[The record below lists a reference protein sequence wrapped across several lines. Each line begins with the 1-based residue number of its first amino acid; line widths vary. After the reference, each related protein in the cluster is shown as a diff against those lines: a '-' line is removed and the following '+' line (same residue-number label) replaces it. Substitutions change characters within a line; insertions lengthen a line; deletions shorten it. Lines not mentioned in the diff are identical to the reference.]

1 MQAMLT
7 NFLTVAEQV
16 VVLFLLIGV
25 GALCAKTGIIKEV
38 AIKSCSDLVLIV
50 VTPCVIIQSF
60 QRPFDAAMLKGL
72 GLACLIALSIH
83 IVTILLARLLLHD
96 PVAARE
102 RVLRVGAVLSNAGFM
117 SLPLQNALLGEDGV
131 FYGAAYVA
139 IFNLILWSYGLVE
152 MSGSRQN
159 LSPRKLILNPGV
171 LSLAIGLALFL
182 ARITLPTVLASPMGH
197 LAALNTPL
205 PMLIIG
211 FYLADTDLKAALRD
225 WRSYA
230 AIGLRLLVVPLAAL
244 GILYL
249 CGVRGTLLV
258 SMIIAAS
265 APVAASTTMFATK
278 YDCDTSLSVNLV
290 SLSTLLS
297 LVTMPLIVALAQ
309 VIA

>member
-1 MQAMLT
+1 MLT

-83 IVTILLARLLLHD
+83 IVTILLAHLLLHD

-171 LSLAIGLALFL
+171 LSLAIGLMLFL

-230 AIGLRLLVVPLAAL
+230 AIGLRLLVVPLTAL

-278 YDCDTSLSVNLV
+278 YDCDTGLSVNLV

-297 LVTMPLIVALAQ
+297 LITMPLIVAMAQ

>member
-1 MQAMLT
+1 MLT

-16 VVLFLLIGV
+16 IVLFLLIGV
-25 GALCAKTGIIKEV
+25 GALCVKTGIIKEV

-60 QRPFDAAMLKGL
+60 QRPFDAAMLQGL

-83 IVTILLARLLLHD
+83 IVTILLAHLLLHD

-152 MSGSRQN
+152 MSGSRQS

-171 LSLAIGLALFL
+171 LSLAVGLVLFL

-278 YDCDTSLSVNLV
+278 YDCDTGLSVNLV

-297 LVTMPLIVALAQ
+297 LATMPLIVALAQ

>member
-1 MQAMLT
+1 MLT

-83 IVTILLARLLLHD
+83 IVTILLAHLLLHD

-171 LSLAIGLALFL
+171 LSLAIGLMLFL

-230 AIGLRLLVVPLAAL
+230 AIGLRLLVVPLTAL

-278 YDCDTSLSVNLV
+278 YDCDTGLSVNLV

-297 LVTMPLIVALAQ
+297 LITMPLIVALAL

>member
-1 MQAMLT
+1 MLT

-83 IVTILLARLLLHD
+83 IVTILLAHLLLHD

-117 SLPLQNALLGEDGV
+117 GLPLQQVLFGADGV

-171 LSLAIGLALFL
+171 LSLAIGLMLFL
-182 ARITLPTVLASPMGH
+182 VRITLPTVLASPMGH

-230 AIGLRLLVVPLAAL
+230 AIGLRLLVVPLTAL

-278 YDCDTSLSVNLV
+278 YDCDTGLSVNLV

-297 LVTMPLIVALAQ
+297 LITMPLIVALAQ

>member
-1 MQAMLT
+1 MLT

-83 IVTILLARLLLHD
+83 IVTILLAHLLLHD

-159 LSPRKLILNPGV
+159 LSPRKLILTPGV
-171 LSLAIGLALFL
+171 LSLAIGLMLFL
-182 ARITLPTVLASPMGH
+182 VRITLPTVLASPMGH

-230 AIGLRLLVVPLAAL
+230 AIGLRLLVVPLTAL

-278 YDCDTSLSVNLV
+278 YDCDTGLSVNLV

-297 LVTMPLIVALAQ
+297 LITMPLIVALAQ

>member
-1 MQAMLT
+1 MLT

-83 IVTILLARLLLHD
+83 IVTILLAHLLLHD

-171 LSLAIGLALFL
+171 LSLAIGLMLFL
-182 ARITLPTVLASPMGH
+182 VRITLPTVLASPMGH

-230 AIGLRLLVVPLAAL
+230 AIGLRLLVVPLTAL

-278 YDCDTSLSVNLV
+278 YDCDPGLSVNLV

-297 LVTMPLIVALAQ
+297 LITMPLIVALAQ

>member
-1 MQAMLT
+1 MLT

-50 VTPCVIIQSF
+50 VAPCVIIQSF

-83 IVTILLARLLLHD
+83 IVTILLAHLLLHD

-171 LSLAIGLALFL
+171 LSLAIGLMLFL

-230 AIGLRLLVVPLAAL
+230 AIGLRLLVVPLTAL

-278 YDCDTSLSVNLV
+278 YDCDTGLSVNLV

-297 LVTMPLIVALAQ
+297 LITMPLIVALAQ

>member
-1 MQAMLT
+1 MLT

-83 IVTILLARLLLHD
+83 IVTILLAHLLLHD

-171 LSLAIGLALFL
+171 LSLAIGLMLFL

-230 AIGLRLLVVPLAAL
+230 AHPGCGCWWCRLPRWAFCICAGYAAP
-244 GILYL
+244 
-249 CGVRGTLLV
+249 LLV

-278 YDCDTSLSVNLV
+278 YDCDTGLSVNLV

-297 LVTMPLIVALAQ
+297 LITMPLIVALAQ

>member
-1 MQAMLT
+1 MLT

-83 IVTILLARLLLHD
+83 IVTILLAHLLLHD

-171 LSLAIGLALFL
+171 LSLAIGLMLFL
-182 ARITLPTVLASPMGH
+182 VRIPLPTVLASPMGH

-230 AIGLRLLVVPLAAL
+230 AIGLRLLVVPLTAL

-278 YDCDTSLSVNLV
+278 YDCDTGLSVNLV

-297 LVTMPLIVALAQ
+297 LITMPLIVALAQ

>member
-1 MQAMLT
+1 MLT

-83 IVTILLARLLLHD
+83 IVTILLAHLLLHD

-171 LSLAIGLALFL
+171 LSLAIGLMLFL

-230 AIGLRLLVVPLAAL
+230 AIGLRLLVVPLTAL

-265 APVAASTTMFATK
+265 APVAGRSM
-278 YDCDTSLSVNLV
+278 
-290 SLSTLLS
+290 
-297 LVTMPLIVALAQ
+297 MR
-309 VIA
+309 

>member
-1 MQAMLT
+1 MLT

-83 IVTILLARLLLHD
+83 IVTILLAHLLLHD

-171 LSLAIGLALFL
+171 LSLAIGLMLL
-182 ARITLPTVLASPMGH
+182 LVRITLPTVLASPMGH

-230 AIGLRLLVVPLAAL
+230 AIGLRLLVVPLTAL

-278 YDCDTSLSVNLV
+278 YDCDTGLSVNLV

-297 LVTMPLIVALAQ
+297 LITMPLIVALAQ

>member
-1 MQAMLT
+1 MLT

-83 IVTILLARLLLHD
+83 IVTILLAHLLLHD

-171 LSLAIGLALFL
+171 LSLAIGLMLFL
-182 ARITLPTVLASPMGH
+182 VRITLPTVLASPMGH

-230 AIGLRLLVVPLAAL
+230 AIGLRLLVVPLTAL

-278 YDCDTSLSVNLV
+278 SDCDTGLSVNLV

-297 LVTMPLIVALAQ
+297 LITMPLIVALAQ

>member
-1 MQAMLT
+1 MLT

-83 IVTILLARLLLHD
+83 IVTILLAHLLLHD

-171 LSLAIGLALFL
+171 LSLAIGLMLFL
-182 ARITLPTVLASPMGH
+182 VRITLPTVLASPMGH

-230 AIGLRLLVVPLAAL
+230 AIGLRLLVVPLTAL

-278 YDCDTSLSVNLV
+278 YDSDTGLSVNLV

-297 LVTMPLIVALAQ
+297 LITMPLIVALAQ

>member
-1 MQAMLT
+1 MLT

-16 VVLFLLIGV
+16 IVLFLLIGV

-83 IVTILLARLLLHD
+83 IVTILLAHLLLHD

-117 SLPLQNALLGEDGV
+117 SLPLQNVLLGEDGV

-171 LSLAIGLALFL
+171 LSLAIGLMLFL

-230 AIGLRLLVVPLAAL
+230 AIGLRLLVVPLTAL

-278 YDCDTSLSVNLV
+278 YDCDTGLSVNLV

-297 LVTMPLIVALAQ
+297 LITMPLIVALAQ

>member
-1 MQAMLT
+1 MLT

-83 IVTILLARLLLHD
+83 IVTILLAHLLLHD

-171 LSLAIGLALFL
+171 LSLAIGLMLFL
-182 ARITLPTVLASPMGH
+182 VRITLPTVLASPMGH

-230 AIGLRLLVVPLAAL
+230 AIGLRLLVVPLTAL

-278 YDCDTSLSVNLV
+278 YDCDTGLSVNLV

-297 LVTMPLIVALAQ
+297 LITMPLIVALAQ

>member
-1 MQAMLT
+1 MLT

-16 VVLFLLIGV
+16 IVLFLLIGV

-83 IVTILLARLLLHD
+83 IVTILLAHLLLHD
-96 PVAARE
+96 PVVARE

-171 LSLAIGLALFL
+171 LSLAIGLMLFL

-230 AIGLRLLVVPLAAL
+230 AIGLRLLVVPLTAL

-278 YDCDTSLSVNLV
+278 YDCDTGLSVNLV

-297 LVTMPLIVALAQ
+297 LITMPLIVALAQ

>member
-1 MQAMLT
+1 MLT

-83 IVTILLARLLLHD
+83 IVTILLAHLLLHD

-171 LSLAIGLALFL
+171 LSLAIGLMLFL

-230 AIGLRLLVVPLAAL
+230 AIGLRLLVVPLTAL

-278 YDCDTSLSVNLV
+278 YDCDTGLSVNLV

-297 LVTMPLIVALAQ
+297 LITMPPIVALAQ

>member
-1 MQAMLT
+1 MLT

-16 VVLFLLIGV
+16 VVLFILIGIGV
-25 GALCAKTGIIKEV
+25 LCGKTGILKQHAV
-38 AIKSCSDLVLIV
+38 KCCSDLVLIV
-50 VTPCVIIQSF
+50 VTPCIIIQSF
-60 QRPFDAAMLKGL
+60 QRPYDPAMLKGL
-72 GLACLIALSIH
+72 GLACLIALLIH
-83 IVTILLARLLLHD
+83 IGTILLSHLLLHD

-117 SLPLQNALLGEDGV
+117 SLPLQNALLGDEGV

-139 IFNLILWSYGLVE
+139 VFNLILWSYGLVE

-171 LSLAIGLALFL
+171 LSITVGLVLFL
-182 ARITLPTVLASPMGH
+182 GSILLPDVLAAPMGH

-211 FYLADTDLKAALRD
+211 FYLGQTNLKAALRD
-225 WRSYA
+225 AHSYTA
-230 AIGLRLLVVPLAAL
+230 MALRLLVVPLVAL

-249 CGVRGTLLV
+249 CGIRGTLLV

-278 YDCDTSLSVNLV
+278 YECDTGLSVNLV
-290 SLSTLLS
+290 SLSTLFS
-297 LVTMPLIVALAQ
+297 LITMPLIVGLAQ
-309 VIA
+309 IIA

>member
-1 MQAMLT
+1 MLT

-83 IVTILLARLLLHD
+83 IVTILLAHLLLHD

-171 LSLAIGLALFL
+171 LSLAIGLMLFL

-230 AIGLRLLVVPLAAL
+230 AIGLRLLAVPLTAL

-278 YDCDTSLSVNLV
+278 YDCDTGLSVNLV

-297 LVTMPLIVALAQ
+297 LITMPLIVALAQ

>member
-1 MQAMLT
+1 MLT

-83 IVTILLARLLLHD
+83 IVTILLAHLLLHD

-171 LSLAIGLALFL
+171 LSLAIGLMLFL

-230 AIGLRLLVVPLAAL
+230 AIGLRLLVVPLTAL

-278 YDCDTSLSVNLV
+278 YDCDTGLSVNLV

-297 LVTMPLIVALAQ
+297 LITMPLIVALAQ

>member
-1 MQAMLT
+1 MLT

-83 IVTILLARLLLHD
+83 IVTILLAHLLPHD

-171 LSLAIGLALFL
+171 LSLAIGLMLFL
-182 ARITLPTVLASPMGH
+182 VRITLPTVLASPMGH

-230 AIGLRLLVVPLAAL
+230 AIGLRLLVVPLTAL

-278 YDCDTSLSVNLV
+278 YDCDTGLSVNLV

-297 LVTMPLIVALAQ
+297 LITMPLIVALAQ

>member
-1 MQAMLT
+1 
-7 NFLTVAEQV
+7 
-16 VVLFLLIGV
+16 
-25 GALCAKTGIIKEV
+25 
-38 AIKSCSDLVLIV
+38 
-50 VTPCVIIQSF
+50 
-60 QRPFDAAMLKGL
+60 
-72 GLACLIALSIH
+72 
-83 IVTILLARLLLHD
+83 
-96 PVAARE
+96 
-102 RVLRVGAVLSNAGFM
+102 
-117 SLPLQNALLGEDGV
+117 
-131 FYGAAYVA
+131 
-139 IFNLILWSYGLVE
+139 

-171 LSLAIGLALFL
+171 LSLAIGLMLFL

-230 AIGLRLLVVPLAAL
+230 AIGLRLLVVPLTAL

-278 YDCDTSLSVNLV
+278 YDCDTGLSVNLV

-297 LVTMPLIVALAQ
+297 LITMPLIVALAQ